1 MIRIFT
7 ILLTFSLFM
16 TLTLTGKAQSWKREI
31 RAFQKDL
38 NQHYRDPDASPLTAE
53 DRVEFK
59 KHDFFP
65 MNEALRFEARIERT
79 PEADAFQMATVSGK
93 FKTYRKWAN
102 LRFDWNGRP
111 YQLAAYRQISKKSGE
126 ESDYL
131 FVPFRDESSGNESY
145 GGGRYIDLEIPE
157 EGDQTLVLDFNQAY
171 NPYCAYS
178 SGWSCPIPPE
188 ENFLEFKVLAGVM
201 AWKHGHAH

>member
-1 MIRIFT
+1 
-7 ILLTFSLFM
+7 M
-16 TLTLTGKAQSWKREI
+16 TLTLTGKAQSWKRDI

-38 NQHYRDPDASPLTAE
+38 NHHYRDPDASPLTPE
-53 DRVEFK
+53 DRETFK

-65 MNEALRFEARIERT
+65 MNEQLRFEAHIEMS
-79 PEADAFQMATVSGK
+79 PDAEPFQMATVSGK
-93 FKTYRKWAN
+93 FKTYRKWAD
-102 LRFDWNGRP
+102 LHFVLAGQAH
-111 YQLAAYRQISKKSGE
+111 QLAAYRQVSAKTGA

-145 GGGRYIDLEIPE
+145 GGGRYIDLEIPA
-157 EGDQTLVLDFNQAY
+157 EGAKTLVLDFNQAY

-188 ENFLEFKVLAGVM
+188 ENYLEFKVLAGVM